1 MCKSLI
7 FSIANRF
14 GRTYSGSCVFHFV
27 EFLNQVYCWDANSF
41 VRIMF
46 WFIDGSCF
54 AELQLNNPRVQLF
67 GFASASSHNNSTAPS
82 TSLEVSSSS
91 LCPEPAAEAVPT
103 DTNEAPGTSAGTSP
117 PTPPISADSP
127 APAPQTTDAGAPA
140 SPGPPPALQQA
151 WARRS
156 RRRCWP
162 RGRPPAIAAP
172 GGGEL
177 MHTSLETWCTGHA
190 GADSIKLN
198 RDAAASR
205 TSRKPD
211 RIIRRINIRISMD
224 KNG

>member
-1 MCKSLI
+1 MRRSLI

-41 VRIMF
+41 VCIMF

-91 LCPEPAAEAVPT
+91 LCPEPAAEAVP
-103 DTNEAPGTSAGTSP
+103 SP
-117 PTPPISADSP
+117 SQPPV
-127 APAPQTTDAGAPA
+127 
-140 SPGPPPALQQA
+140 L
-151 WARRS
+151 AR
-156 RRRCWP
+156 
-162 RGRPPAIAAP
+162 GPAIAAP

-198 RDAAASR
+198 AAASR